1 MVTDNDGR
9 TRATARHDETPVP
22 FHPHRPPSVRCRHDS
37 TSGELT
43 GCEDVVYNPV
53 DWRHATTAELEGLRV
68 IARFDNGTVVDG
80 TIVTAPGGAIG
91 VYVGVMVPIIEK
103 ASSGLF
109 RQADH
114 VSALQVLDCRKEGKF
129 YAG

>member
-9 TRATARHDETPVP
+9 TRATARHDETPV
-22 FHPHRPPSVRCRHDS
+22 RCRHDS
-37 TSGELT
+37 TAGELT